1 MPSLTSTVAANIRGR
16 RAVLGWRQD
25 DLAERLDWT
34 QRVVSRI
41 EQGQRTLD
49 VDELSRVC
57 RVLGVG
63 LPDLLAGGDEDAL
76 APLRV
81 R

>member
-1 MPSLTSTVAANIRGR
+1 VASLTSTVAANIRGR
-16 RAVLGWRQD
+16 RAVLGWRQEE
-25 DLAERLDWT
+25 LAERLGWT

-41 EQGQRTLD
+41 ERGERALT
-49 VDELSRVC
+49 VDELARAC
-57 RVLGVG
+57 AVLGVG
-63 LPDLLAGGDEDAL
+63 LADLLAGADEDAV

>member
-16 RAVLGWRQD
+16 RAVLGWRQE
-25 DLAERLDWT
+25 DLAERLGWT

-41 EQGQRTLD
+41 EQGQRVLD
-49 VDELSRVC
+49 LDELSRLC
-57 RVLGVG
+57 DVLGVG
-63 LPDLLAGGDEDAL
+63 LPDLLAGADERKAT
-76 APLRV
+76 PLRV